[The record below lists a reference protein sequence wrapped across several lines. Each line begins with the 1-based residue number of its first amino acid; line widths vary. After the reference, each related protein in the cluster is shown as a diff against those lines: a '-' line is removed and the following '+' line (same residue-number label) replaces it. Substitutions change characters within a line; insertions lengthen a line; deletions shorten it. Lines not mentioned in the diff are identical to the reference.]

1 MLRLRRITTVRGL
14 VTSAQKRALNK
25 EQVSGGKKAEA
36 VSKPPPPPSDSPS
49 SSSSSS
55 SSFPIA
61 AVLAFAGIGA
71 GAYYY
76 NAQQQLQKTAS
87 IVNEEHVKSEVEEEE
102 KPVLVAKEQ
111 EQEQVEGEGE
121 AQATEVEIQNQV
133 EAKGSAPGVSVE
145 DMQTIGFGGSLD
157 NPIRL
162 EGNKS
167 PATVFQKLDGA
178 RVSVDSMNAAISN
191 AATSE
196 GDIMEE
202 TSDSIGNTVEVA
214 NEENVI
220 AKKQMSAVEAAAEL
234 FTKDVEKSA
243 IELAQLRAQSLRL
256 DPSVSELHDLSDI
269 DKLSVGE
276 LRLRIMQLAAA
287 IADSARHEAMR
298 LKEYSAMAEK
308 QTADKYLEILQ
319 KQRVEFETLLATQLR
334 DKEDEITR
342 SFLEKER
349 NTKGEYESI
358 LNSQLASQQEDFEK
372 KWNVMSEDLQK
383 SLNDKLEVSLADAIA
398 ENKAKMV
405 TELSRKV
412 NEIEGLTKQLE
423 ELRQKARLSATF
435 KQGSQSAHRV
445 SAAALTLASKLTTS
459 EPVFG
464 EFANLEAI
472 VGGIESGPVSAALE
486 KIPSSAKGGV
496 PTLPELQHRFEPIKQ
511 LCRQAAMVPEGSGLG
526 GQILGY
532 VFSSILIAP
541 PSSRVDGNP
550 DELSLARAHSFVQQ
564 GDLESAVKELDNLK
578 GQAFFVAKD
587 WKEAAATRAI
597 VDQVVRILKVE
608 CALMNEN
615 MSGSSD

>member
-1 MLRLRRITTVRGL
+1 MLRIRRITTVRGL

-25 EQVSGGKKAEA
+25 EQVSGGNKAEA
-36 VSKPPPPPSDSPS
+36 VSKPPPPPPSDSPS

-55 SSFPIA
+55 FPIA
-61 AVLAFAGIGA
+61 AVLAFSAIGA

-76 NAQQQLQKTAS
+76 NEQQQLQKTSS

-111 EQEQVEGEGE
+111 EQEQVEGEV
-121 AQATEVEIQNQV
+121 QATGVETQDLV
-133 EAKGSAPGVSVE
+133 EDKGSAPGVSVK
-145 DMQTIGFGGSLD
+145 DMLTIGFGGSLD

-162 EGNKS
+162 EANKS

-178 RVSVDSMNAAISN
+178 RVSVDSMNAA
-191 AATSE
+191 TSE
-196 GDIMEE
+196 GDVTVES
-202 TSDSIGNTVEVA
+202 SDSIGTTVEVTD
-214 NEENVI
+214 EENVI

-234 FTKDVEKSA
+234 FTRDVEKSA

-256 DPSVSELHDLSDI
+256 DPSISELHDLSGI

-358 LNSQLASQQEDFEK
+358 LNTQLASQQEDFEK

-383 SLNDKLEVSLADAIA
+383 SLNDKCEVSLADAIA

-405 TELSRKV
+405 TELARKV

-472 VGGIESGPVSAALE
+472 VGGIESGPISAALE
-486 KIPSSAKGGV
+486 KIPCSAKGGV

-532 VFSSILIAP
+532 AFSSILIAP

-597 VDQVVRILKVE
+597 LDQVVRILKVE